1 MKKTNMDS
9 TGILIFVYRTNL
21 IQLTEPQS
29 DFTNNDSTSANDDEF
44 VVCHIKNIILGYLQI
59 GLAERY

>member
-1 MKKTNMDS
+1 MDS
-9 TGILIFVYRTNL
+9 TGILNFVYRTNL

-44 VVCHIKNIILGYLQI
+44 VVCHIKKYNIM
-59 GLAERY
+59 